1 MPGQALERIG
11 APELRA
17 ELEAG
22 QAEIV
27 AMSTDVAEVVGA
39 ALGLNLL
46 FGIPLFPAALIA
58 GAGAFTILAL
68 QQMGFRRLEA
78 AISGLVGVIVGKL
91 NAELTARTTG
101 ETPQNA
107 NFGIKNVALAAFLRG
122 ASVEYARPPLLGS
135 LLDRSPED
143 LAQEARK
150 ASRRIECAP

>member
-1 MPGQALERIG
+1 MSIDARGIDWSAAGRLIVNGVDCHVEPG
-11 APELRA
+11 
-17 ELEAG
+17 
-22 QAEIV
+22 
-27 AMSTDVAEVVGA
+27 S
-39 ALGLNLL
+39 
-46 FGIPLFPAALIA
+46 
-58 GAGAFTILAL
+58 
-68 QQMGFRRLEA
+68 
-78 AISGLVGVIVGKL
+78 LVGVIVGKL

-122 ASVEYARPPLLGS
+122 ASVDYARPALLGS